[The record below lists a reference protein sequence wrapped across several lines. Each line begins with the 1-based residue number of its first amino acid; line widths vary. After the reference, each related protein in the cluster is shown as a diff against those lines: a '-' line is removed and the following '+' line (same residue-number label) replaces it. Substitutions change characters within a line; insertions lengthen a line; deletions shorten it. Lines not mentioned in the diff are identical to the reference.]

1 MGFLFSWEALV
12 RKLSSDA
19 KSVEELS
26 TMQGQGTEFDR
37 RFQTIGILIA
47 IVSLIFFPS
56 VAQAETAVLDL
67 ETTARQLSSPEALA
81 NFMKHNFTYVSDR
94 QLFGQDEYWQSPEEM
109 LQKRRGDCEDYALFA
124 QVVLGRNGHQA
135 FILSVYWDRDAH
147 TVAIFEKDGKW
158 GILDLATLRYV
169 DAATM
174 ADLAKSI
181 RPDWHYL
188 GMMRQEGRI
197 GIISRKFKKG

>member
-1 MGFLFSWEALV
+1 MQEQRKGIGF
-12 RKLSSDA
+12 
-19 KSVEELS
+19 
-26 TMQGQGTEFDR
+26 
-37 RFQTIGILIA
+37 RFRVFGILTIG
-47 IVSLIFFPS
+47 LIFFS
-56 VAQAETAVLDL
+56 SIAQSQTAAVSIETIA
-67 ETTARQLSSPEALA
+67 QQISSPEVLA
-81 NFMKHNFTYVSDR
+81 QFMKHNFKFVSDR
-94 QLFGQDEYWQSPEEM
+94 QLFHEDEYWQTPEEM
-109 LQKRRGDCEDYALFA
+109 LERRQGDCEDYALFA
-124 QVVLGRNGHQA
+124 KAVLEQNGITAYVV
-135 FILSVYWDRDAH
+135 SVYWADDAH
-147 TVAIFEKDGKW
+147 TVAVFEDSGKW